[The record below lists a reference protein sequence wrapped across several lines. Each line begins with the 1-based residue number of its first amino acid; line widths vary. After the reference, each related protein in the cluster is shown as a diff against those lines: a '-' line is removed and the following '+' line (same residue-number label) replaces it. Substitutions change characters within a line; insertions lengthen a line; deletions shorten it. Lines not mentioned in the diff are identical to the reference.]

1 MFALSVGTIT
11 SMQTVW
17 RGVISFGLVSIPV
30 RLHAATEEHSVAFR
44 QVHAA
49 DGGRVRYRRVCEK
62 DGAEV
67 PYAEVAKGYEL
78 PDGDLIVLTDEDF
91 ANLPLPTNKAIEVL
105 EFVPAE
111 QVDALW
117 LTRGYYLRPD
127 QTGAKPYVLLR
138 DAMVDSGRVAI
149 VKIALRNRESLA
161 MLRSRD
167 DVLVLQMM
175 LWPDEVRA
183 AEGIAPETDVAVR
196 PQELAMA
203 SSYIQTLSDDFHP
216 DAYTDSYRH
225 AVEELVAAKAAGREL
240 EPMAAPE
247 TGQVVD
253 LMAALRASVEAAK
266 KSRGEP
272 GADQKAERAGA
283 SGRGGKGTGKRAPAA
298 GHAAQAKKKPATKK
312 PTRRR
317 SA

>member
-1 MFALSVGTIT
+1 MFRLAMGNIH

-78 PDGDLIVLTDEDF
+78 PDGGMIVLTDEDF

-127 QTGAKPYVLLR
+127 ATGAKPYVLLR

-161 MLRSRD
+161 MLRTRD

-183 AEGIAPETDVAVR
+183 AEGIAPDADVAVR

-203 SSYIQTLSDDFHP
+203 SSYIQTLSDDFNP

-240 EPMAAPE
+240 EPVAEPE

-266 KSRGEP
+266 KSRGEREAEP
-272 GADQKAERAGA
+272 KAEAGGG
-283 SGRGGKGTGKRAPAA
+283 SGRGGKGTTRRTSSGGRA
-298 GHAAQAKKKPATKK
+298 GDAKKKPAAKK
-312 PTRRR
+312 PTRRK

>member
-1 MFALSVGTIT
+1 MFQPPVGNVVD
-11 SMQTVW
+11 MQTVW
-17 RGVISFGLVSIPV
+17 RGVVSFGLVSIPV
-30 RLHAATEEHSVAFR
+30 RLHTATEEHSVAFR

-67 PYAEVAKGYEL
+67 PYSEVAKGYEL
-78 PDGDLIVLTDEDF
+78 PDGDIVVLTDEDF

-111 QVDALW
+111 QVDALY

-127 QTGAKPYVLLR
+127 PTGAKPYVLLR
-138 DAMVDSGRVAI
+138 DALAESGRVAI

-161 MLRSRD
+161 MLRARD

-183 AEGIAPETDVAVR
+183 AEGIAPDEDVTVR

-203 SSYIQTLSDDFHP
+203 SSYIQTLADDFHP
-216 DAYTDSYRH
+216 DAYADAYRE
-225 AVEELVAAKAAGREL
+225 ALEELVAAKAAGREVT
-240 EPMAAPE
+240 PAQAPE

-266 KSRGEP
+266 KSRGE
-272 GADQKAERAGA
+272 AA
-283 SGRGGKGTGKRAPAA
+283 GKRADEQDQQAA
-298 GHAAQAKKKPATKK
+298 EGGGAKRGARAQTGESGKKKPAAKK
-312 PTRRR
+312 PTRRK